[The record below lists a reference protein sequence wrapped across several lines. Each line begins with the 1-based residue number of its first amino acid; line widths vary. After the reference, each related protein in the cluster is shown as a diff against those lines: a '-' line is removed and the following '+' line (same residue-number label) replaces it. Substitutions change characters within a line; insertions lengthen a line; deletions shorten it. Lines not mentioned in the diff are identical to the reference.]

1 VRGAALGPRGAA
13 PCAAAAPLRRRRQ
26 TDAAAAAARAGPAA
40 AAAAPDAAAE
50 AEEAKRI
57 EDLDLD
63 EFLAGDFLAGGA
75 DAPGAS
81 SDDDEAS
88 GSEPSGSEDG
98 LGSDDDADEGL
109 AAPAAAAGSESESDE
124 DGASDSDDG
133 DADVAGGGAVRA
145 ARAQNRLLAD
155 EVASHRAQL
164 DSLRALDP
172 EFYAYLE
179 LTDKELLAFGGGDGS
194 GGGSSSSEEE
204 AEEEE
209 EEAVAPAKG
218 GARKAAAA
226 AAAAEAAAADAAG
239 AAAAG
244 APQTVTLELVD
255 AWGAAAL
262 ERGSLGAARALFR
275 AYRAAC
281 HYGDSEESVDAGLRI
296 GSSAAYNR
304 LMLFALR
311 HGDGILRRLLGA
323 PEGAVEEAALAGALG
338 KLPRWKKVEPLV
350 KSYLGNT
357 LHLLGRFR
365 GLACAHRVAACVLSL
380 FSMAPVKSAAP
391 PVARAPRSRGSRDRP
406 RAAVAHGAP
415 RRAGRAAAAPQFLDF
430 ATLIHQLIF
439 HSRRLNI
446 THPLT
451 PSAPT
456 SLQPPQAR

>member
-1 VRGAALGPRGAA
+1 
-13 PCAAAAPLRRRRQ
+13 
-26 TDAAAAAARAGPAA
+26 
-40 AAAAPDAAAE
+40 
-50 AEEAKRI
+50 
-57 EDLDLD
+57 
-63 EFLAGDFLAGGA
+63 
-75 DAPGAS
+75 
-81 SDDDEAS
+81 
-88 GSEPSGSEDG
+88 
-98 LGSDDDADEGL
+98 
-109 AAPAAAAGSESESDE
+109 
-124 DGASDSDDG
+124 
-133 DADVAGGGAVRA
+133 VRA
-145 ARAQNRLLAD
+145 ARAQNRRLAD

-179 LTDKELLAFGGGDGS
+179 STDKELLAFGGGDGS
-194 GGGSSSSEEE
+194 EGGSSSSEEE
-204 AEEEE
+204 ESEGEEEE
-209 EEAVAPAKG
+209 SEGEEDEEEKEKAAPAAKG

-226 AAAAEAAAADAAG
+226 AASAAAAAAADAAG